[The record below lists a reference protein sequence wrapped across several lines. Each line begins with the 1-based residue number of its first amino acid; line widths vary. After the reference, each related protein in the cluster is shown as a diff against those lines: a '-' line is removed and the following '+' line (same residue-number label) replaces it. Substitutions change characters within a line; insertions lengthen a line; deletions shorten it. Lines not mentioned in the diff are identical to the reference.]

1 MTGKEV
7 TERQTSL
14 AERLEKQASSLQSH
28 KLEELCIILV
38 DASGSMHDRC
48 EDGHTKLEA
57 VKLALPQLQV
67 FGHRVAYGLV
77 TFSTQATPLQTPT
90 SNFGLI
96 FGQMEGVISGSMTNI
111 SSAIRCGM
119 DMFIGKQVV
128 RRRMILLSDGQ
139 NNEETANLPLLI
151 KQCMEEAIV
160 IDTIAFGK
168 DADEMLL
175 REIAKLTGGVF
186 YSAKAGVKQLAEV
199 YAKLNFNVRYLTHK
213 EGAINL

>member
-1 MTGKEV
+1 MNDLQ
-7 TERQTSL
+7 ERQTSL

-28 KLEELCIILV
+28 KLEELCVILV
-38 DASGSMHDRC
+38 DASGSMHERC

-57 VKLALPQLQV
+57 VKLALPNLQV
-67 FGHRVAYGLV
+67 VGRRVAYGLI
-77 TFSTQATPLQTPT
+77 TFSTGATPLQTPT

-96 FGQMEGVISGSMTNI
+96 LGQMEGVTSGSMTNI
-111 SSAIRCGM
+111 PSAIRGGIE
-119 DMFIGKQVV
+119 MFMGKHTQ
-128 RRRMILLSDGQ
+128 RKRMILLSDGQ
-139 NNEETANLPLLI
+139 SNEEQANLPLLI
-151 KQCMEEAIV
+151 KQCMEDGIV

-199 YAKLNFNVRYLTHK
+199 YKKLNFNVRYLTHK